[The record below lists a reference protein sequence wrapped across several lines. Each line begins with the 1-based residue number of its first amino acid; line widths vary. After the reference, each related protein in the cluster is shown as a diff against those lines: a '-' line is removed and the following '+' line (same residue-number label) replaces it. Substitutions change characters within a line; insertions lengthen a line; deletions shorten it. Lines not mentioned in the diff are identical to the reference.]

1 MKKHIKKE
9 ISSEELLEFAEM
21 GDKAF
26 VQQQINRLKRK
37 KSKKNKTRR
46 YKYQGFSK

>member
-1 MKKHIKKE
+1 MKKHNKKK

-21 GDKAF
+21 GDVAF

-37 KSKKNKTRR
+37 KDRAKNRRNKYRGFTR
-46 YKYQGFSK
+46 